1 MAKADQKNR
10 NISRFGRFVTSMCF
24 LCLGSPLLAGPPM
37 HISIPMVSKPLVMV
51 WNAFAILRL
60 GNFNTFCVFPPDSKA
75 PNSHFSFQ
83 CVDLWRPAFSSHPR
97 GSAWFSATILI
108 GLDV

>member
-1 MAKADQKNR
+1 MAKGQGRSKEQKHESIR
-10 NISRFGRFVTSMCF
+10 KIRHKHV
-24 LCLGSPLLAGPPM
+24 LLVLGSPLLAGPPM
-37 HISIPMVSKPLVMV
+37 HISIPMVSKPLAMV

-97 GSAWFSATILI
+97 GSAWFSATIL
-108 GLDV
+108 L